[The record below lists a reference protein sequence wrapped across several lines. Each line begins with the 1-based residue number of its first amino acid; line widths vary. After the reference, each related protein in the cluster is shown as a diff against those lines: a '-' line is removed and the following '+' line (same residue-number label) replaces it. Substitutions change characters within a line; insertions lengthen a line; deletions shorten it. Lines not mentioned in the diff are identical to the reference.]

1 MFFSFMFY
9 IFIYFFSLFVKCVF
23 SRDYGR
29 YNYITFACFDWI
41 CEFVNPTIS
50 LAISSDF
57 LLSGNDNSIMCAL
70 AKKKAVRH
78 YIDLIVKVFKVLNFF
93 VDVINEWP
101 LNQTIFCSLLLHS
114 YFYLKSN
121 RLQMFYK
128 IGVLRNFAKF
138 TEKQLCWS
146 LFFKKVAGLLSAS
159 SLLFSFC
166 SLFCMLGKKDHH
178 NFIKKEEQIWK

>member
-1 MFFSFMFY
+1 MLNVSFLETMVD
-9 IFIYFFSLFVKCVF
+9 ITTLLSLV
-23 SRDYGR
+23 S
-29 YNYITFACFDWI
+29 I
-41 CEFVNPTIS
+41 EFVNPTIS

-101 LNQTIFCSLLLHS
+101 LNQIIFCSLLLHS
-114 YFYLKSN
+114 YFYLKSS